1 MDGIINLCKPRGM
14 SSLQA
19 VGVVKRKLTL
29 NKVGHLGTLDPAA
42 CGVLVLL
49 CGRATKLTERLHG
62 GAKVYRTLIT
72 WGTETDTLD
81 ATGQVVATSS
91 VIPTVEQ
98 IEKTLTGMTGS
109 ITITVPKYSAV
120 HINGARAYALARR
133 GVNFVPPQ
141 KTVQV
146 SRFVLLP
153 TAECEHDL
161 HAIGEDFVL
170 PVNSNYFE
178 IECEV
183 GTYVRSLAQ
192 LLATRLGTVA
202 TATVILRTRVGQ
214 FDLHTAK
221 TLDCVQLSDL
231 QSMEEICYGSFWPG
245 G

>member
-1 MDGIINLCKPRGM
+1 M

-49 CGRATKLTERLHG
+49 CGRATKLADRLHG

-81 ATGQVVATSS
+81 ATGQVVATSA
-91 VIPTVEQ
+91 VIPTTAQ
-98 IEKTLTGMTGS
+98 ITQALASMVGAV
-109 ITITVPKYSAV
+109 TITVPKYSAV
-120 HINGARAYALARR
+120 HINGERAYDLARR
-133 GVNFVPPQ
+133 GIDFVPPQ

-146 SRFVLLP
+146 SRFALLP
-153 TAECEHDL
+153 TAECVRDL
-161 HAIGEDFVL
+161 AAIGETFTL
-170 PVNSNYFE
+170 PENSNYFE

-202 TATVILRTRVGQ
+202 TASVILRTQVGQ
-214 FDLHTAK
+214 FSLREAK
-221 TLDCVQLSDL
+221 SLDNVQLSDL
-231 QSMEEICYGSFWPG
+231 QSMEGI
-245 G
+245 